1 MNTKHIVVIGNSVA
15 LRVRPP
21 EVEQRNL
28 NKTYAKILEETLN
41 ESSSKTFW
49 LVHNH
54 SISRY
59 MVDEAFRAR
68 DHLVSYNAD
77 FYIIN
82 LGCVE
87 VPNREIP
94 RWYSD
99 IIFDRKLK
107 IVKPLM
113 QFIYNNMIKRV
124 RYPLV
129 QLRGFTPWISKK
141 KFLKIY
147 GDLLKL
153 ILKETSA
160 QILMIGINEAN
171 ENIDAVLP
179 KTSSKY
185 HNYNNAL
192 KEMANAFKVKFIG
205 TEDFQAD
212 KHFPDNV
219 HYNQAGHQLLTNKIL
234 KAISENEY

>member
-21 EVEQRNL
+21 ETKQRKL
-28 NKTYAKILEETLN
+28 NKTYTKILEERLN
-41 ESSSKTFW
+41 ESSSNTLW
-49 LVHNH
+49 IVHNH
-54 SISRY
+54 SFSRY
-59 MVDEAFRAR
+59 MVDEAIRSR

-107 IVKPLM
+107 IMKPMM
-113 QFIYNNMIKRV
+113 QFIYNNVIKRV
-124 RYPLV
+124 RSPLV
-129 QLRGFTPWISKK
+129 QLRAFRPWISKK

-171 ENIDAVLP
+171 ENIDTVLP

-192 KEMANAFKVKFIG
+192 KELANAFEIKFIG

-212 KHFPDNV
+212 NHFPDNV
-219 HYNQAGHQLLTNKIL
+219 HYNQAGHLLLTNKIL
-234 KAISENEY
+234 KVISEDEH